1 MRKAIA
7 WTLITF
13 AEWIARDDVNR
24 AVLLR
29 AARLISQDDE
39 RYRWFLTGLEAAL
52 EGGGDD

>member
-1 MRKAIA
+1 VRKAIA